1 MPWWWTSTAGN
12 TASPW
17 TDTTTI
23 EDTLL
28 VRRSDRDQKVH
39 QVQKILLV
47 EKVRVA
53 SWSRRSFWSRSACCV
68 PGEENSRVQAHID
81 ENEFSAH
88 ILTESGEYNV
98 EVSVGGGSCGSG
110 VGSFH

>member
-1 MPWWWTSTAGN
+1 MPSWWTSTAGSA
-12 TASPW
+12 ASPW
-17 TDTTTI
+17 TDTTTT
-23 EDTLL
+23 EGTLL
-28 VRRSDRDQKVH
+28 VRRSDRDQKVL

-47 EKVRVA
+47 EKVRGA
-53 SWSRRSFWSRSACCV
+53 SWSRSACCV

-98 EVSVGGGSCGSG
+98 EVSVGGGGCGSG